1 MGLKI
6 ETETYACMAEAVAEY
21 AKRGYQTLNVNGPRR
36 VMIKH
41 PDPLWLTP
49 MVELLQVGFLHVE
62 ARDIV

>member
-21 AKRGYQTLNVNGPRR
+21 VKRVYQTLNVNGPRR

-41 PDPLWLTP
+41 PEQLFSP